1 MISLARS
8 EPGIPVTPRELDSDP
23 WLFNVVNG
31 TIDLRT
37 GQLRE
42 HRREDMITMLAPVVF
57 DPKARNTIWESFL
70 DRVLPDPALQGF
82 VQRAAGYSVTGDCS
96 EEVLFFPYGSTQTG
110 KSTLLRALA
119 KTFGDYAMTADFGA
133 FLARDRNAGGP
144 RNDIAAM
151 SGKRMVVSV
160 EVDPGQRMGEAL
172 VKQLTGGDDVRA
184 RFLFQE
190 SFEFAP
196 TFKIWLAAND
206 RPHVRD
212 DDDAIWRRILQI
224 PFDARISE
232 EERNPAIK
240 AHLCDPESAGAAILA
255 WCNRGAWTGSLSALW
270 SPTPSEPLR
279 QSTAKRWIPWL
290 TLFPTA
296 ASLSRMSRPAILFCG
311 MPMSN
316 GHRTVASGGPW
327 DGRVS
332 LSGSRT
338 GGSKCSTRAVV
349 IGEELVY

>member
-1 MISLARS
+1 M
-8 EPGIPVTPRELDSDP
+8 
-23 WLFNVVNG
+23 
-31 TIDLRT
+31 
-37 GQLRE
+37 
-42 HRREDMITMLAPVVF
+42 
-57 DPKARNTIWESFL
+57 
-70 DRVLPDPALQGF
+70 
-82 VQRAAGYSVTGDCS
+82 
-96 EEVLFFPYGSTQTG
+96 LFFPYGSTQTG

-232 EERNPAIK
+232 EERDPAIK

-255 WCNRGAWTGSLSALW
+255 WCIQGCLNWRLLGLVVPDAVRATTAEYREEMDPLADFISDCCFVKSDIQASNTALW
-270 SPTPSEPLR
+270 RAYEQWTQDSGIRRPLGR
-279 QSTAKRWIPWL
+279 KGFTQRL
-290 TLFPTA
+290 QDRGFEV
-296 ASLSRMSRPAILFCG
+296 F
-311 MPMSN
+311 N
-316 GHRTVASGGPW
+316 SGGRYW
-327 DGRVS
+327 
-332 LSGSRT
+332 
-338 GGSKCSTRAVV
+338 GG
-349 IGEELVY
+349 IGLLTKDAAEI

>member
-1 MISLARS
+1 M
-8 EPGIPVTPRELDSDP
+8 
-23 WLFNVVNG
+23 
-31 TIDLRT
+31 
-37 GQLRE
+37 
-42 HRREDMITMLAPVVF
+42 
-57 DPKARNTIWESFL
+57 
-70 DRVLPDPALQGF
+70 
-82 VQRAAGYSVTGDCS
+82 
-96 EEVLFFPYGSTQTG
+96 LFFPYGSTQTG

-232 EERNPAIK
+232 
-240 AHLCDPESAGAAILA
+240 
-255 WCNRGAWTGSLSALW
+255 
-270 SPTPSEPLR
+270 
-279 QSTAKRWIPWL
+279 
-290 TLFPTA
+290 
-296 ASLSRMSRPAILFCG
+296 
-311 MPMSN
+311 
-316 GHRTVASGGPW
+316 
-327 DGRVS
+327 
-332 LSGSRT
+332 
-338 GGSKCSTRAVV
+338 
-349 IGEELVY
+349 